1 MPQMYARCNNF
12 MSGATSAVGVN
23 CKYIAIGESEQQ
35 VLDQVF
41 DHLSSVHNVDGH
53 EMVNTITRCIMA
65 KGTKV
70 FSTRGPEE
78 EKPWTRH

>member
-23 CKYIAIGESEQQ
+23 CKYIASGESEQQ
-35 VLDQVF
+35 VMDQVMN
-41 DHLSSVHNVDGH
+41 HLSSVHHVDGH
-53 EMVNTITRCIMA
+53 EMTNTIKRCIFT

-70 FSTRGPEE
+70 FGTRAPQE
-78 EKPWTRH
+78 HH